1 MPNKMKTIS
10 ALFLLFGLVS
20 VANSAQS
27 DATLIIKYPYTN
39 YTVGARDTASVK
51 VNGSEPI
58 VIEPDWGA
66 GDIVQKIVKVPAGI
80 VTIESAHWKREDAN
94 FINKIEVQGGKTYTV
109 VLYIMGFQMWD
120 VMYSATQ
127 DMLINNLQQPKE
139 KYSNH
144 TIKNQVISIK

>member
-1 MPNKMKTIS
+1 MKIIS
-10 ALFLLFGLVS
+10 ILCLLFGIVGI
-20 VANSAQS
+20 ANSAQP

-39 YTVGARDTASVK
+39 YAVGVRDTASIK
-51 VNGSEPI
+51 INGLEPI

-66 GDIVQKIVKVPAGI
+66 GEIAQKIVKVPAGI

-109 VLYIMGFQMWD
+109 VLYIMAFQMWD

-127 DMLINNLQQPKE
+127 DMLMKNLQQPKDT
-139 KYSNH
+139 YNNN
-144 TIKNQVISIK
+144 TIKNQIISIK